1 MQGLK
6 FLPLMAMLH
15 WTVGQNDP
23 SKPEC
28 ALRCWENTKY
38 VSKCLEDHACLCSD
52 PTYQNVCLFLIPFME
67 NSSSATVLT
76 SPKSVFQCIYSQCDT
91 AHFGSALHHAIAQC
105 FGTSNEVFFAVP
117 PIPNR
122 DTLRRRE
129 EEYAAGAKLVG
140 SGSAAGYPTESAT
153 FPVQSVNYP
162 TDSVGGPYSPS
173 PTASTP
179 FPFFPLTSATSP
191 AVTSATPTEPAYNAV
206 PVSTTTA
213 ALPVPQLYTG
223 EASSSPID
231 LCLAVVLTIAAVYL
245 VS

>member
-1 MQGLK
+1 MRGLK

-52 PTYQNVCLFLIPFME
+52 PNYQNVCFSPALLAFFSNYFL
-67 NSSSATVLT
+67 NSH
-76 SPKSVFQCIYSQCDT
+76 KSVFQCIYSQCDT

-122 DTLRRRE
+122 DALRRRE
-129 EEYAAGAKLVG
+129 EEYAAGAKLAG

-153 FPVQSVNYP
+153 FPVQSANYP

-179 FPFFPLTSATSP
+179 FPFFPLNSVTSP
-191 AVTSATPTEPAYNAV
+191 AITSATPTEPAYNAV

-223 EASSSPID
+223 GASTSSTTHYI
-231 LCLAVVLTIAAVYL
+231 ASVLTVVAVYL

>member
-1 MQGLK
+1 MRGLK

-15 WTVGQNDP
+15 WTVGQNDL

-52 PTYQNVCLFLIPFME
+52 PNYQN
-67 NSSSATVLT
+67 
-76 SPKSVFQCIYSQCDT
+76 SVFQCIYSQCDT

-122 DTLRRRE
+122 DALRRRE
-129 EEYAAGAKLVG
+129 EEYAAGAKLAG

-153 FPVQSVNYP
+153 FPVQSANYP
-162 TDSVGGPYSPS
+162 TNSVGGPYSPS

-179 FPFFPLTSATSP
+179 FPFFPLNSVTSP
-191 AVTSATPTEPAYNAV
+191 AITSATPTEPAYNAV

-223 EASSSPID
+223 GASTSSKTQY
-231 LCLAVVLTIAAVYL
+231 LAFVLTVVAAYL